1 MNFQSPGSSY
11 RLLSLLLLPFWL
23 IQAIWHGHKQE
34 LAQYKSLR
42 FCARKGVSKK
52 PLVWVHSASVGEVE
66 AILPLVRALLDQDE
80 VVLFTSFTAT
90 GYKTIRRNFA
100 DRVEAGIIPVDFV
113 WFCRRFFHRY
123 PIKLCLL
130 METELWPE
138 LLYQAARNNLPII
151 QVNARLSRKSLEA
164 PIFIRYILRRTME
177 YISLHLTR
185 NDNDRENLIQLGAL
199 HQKIK
204 IVGNLKSTIEPS
216 PDYAKLIE
224 RDYLLFASSRD
235 DEENLLLSQRPEGFE
250 KLLIVIAPR
259 HPTRSKAIQQQLS
272 QLGLNYSVRSQSQSI
287 TAQTEVYLADTLGEL
302 KALMAHARVVVM
314 GGSFDQSGGHNI
326 IEPAALGRAIITGPS
341 DSNIREDIALL
352 GDGAGIYQ
360 VQDMAECWE
369 KVTLLLDNPDRLR
382 ELGDHALSTVR
393 NQSAVLDRYLA
404 EINKFI

>member
-1 MNFQSPGSSY
+1 MNLQSPGSSY

-23 IQAIWHGHKQE
+23 IQAIWHGRKQE

-42 FCARKGVSKK
+42 FCARKGASKK

-80 VVLFTSFTAT
+80 AVLFTSFTAS

-199 HQKIK
+199 QNKIK
-204 IVGNLKSTIEPS
+204 IVGNLKSAIEPS
-216 PDYAKLIE
+216 PEYAKLIE

-235 DEENLLLSQRPEGFE
+235 DEENLLLSHRPKGFE
-250 KLLIVIAPR
+250 KPLIVIAPR

-272 QLGLNYSVRSQSQSI
+272 QLGLNYSVRSLSQSI

-326 IEPAALGRAIITGPS
+326 IEPAALGCAIITGPS

-352 GDGAGIYQ
+352 GDGVGIYQ

-369 KVTLLLDNPDRLR
+369 KITLLLDNPDRLR

-404 EINKFI
+404 EIQPYL

>member
-164 PIFIRYILRRTME
+164 PVFVRYLLRRTME

-185 NDNDRENLIQLGAL
+185 NDNDRGNLIQLGAL
-199 HQKIK
+199 QNKIK
-204 IVGNLKSTIEPS
+204 IVGNLKSAIEPS

-272 QLGLNYSVRSQSQSI
+272 QLGLNYSIRSQSQNI

-326 IEPAALGRAIITGPS
+326 IEPAALGCAIITGPS

-352 GDGAGIYQ
+352 GDGVGIYQ

-369 KVTLLLDNPDRLR
+369 KITLLLDNPDRLR
-382 ELGDHALSTVR
+382 ELGDHASSIVR